1 RDAFALVGAADEA
14 GAGALDRREL
24 GACLPA
30 GATRGSRPPPPAAR
44 ARTVARPGVAR
55 LPIVPGGVFVDR
67 ALADAAQPR
76 DLGDRH
82 GGALVQRAHARGQLS
97 CPAHSLFP
105 SPRTICSL
113 PRLRG
118 RVREGASCAGGS
130 RLRGNPLAIIRAR
143 LRAPRAA
150 G

>member
-24 GACLPA
+24 GASLPA
-30 GATRGSRPPPPAAR
+30 GAASGSRPPPPAAR

-55 LPIVPGGVFVDR
+55 LPIVPGGIFVDR
-67 ALADAAQPR
+67 ALADAAKPR

-82 GGALVQRAHARGQLS
+82 GGALVQRAHARGEALPAEAVRRRRVS
-97 CPAHSLFP
+97 SPAHSLFP
-105 SPRTICSL
+105 FPRTICSL

-118 RVREGASCAGGS
+118 RVKEGAS
-130 RLRGNPLAIIRAR
+130 
-143 LRAPRAA
+143 
-150 G
+150 